1 MQLPDCL
8 HIIVWDYTT
17 TPDSIY
23 CANGCHEGFRL
34 ATGEEVAA
42 LRADPDLWDSAGA
55 LRFGNAQTAV
65 PVNFTLKE
73 NA

>member
-17 TPDSIY
+17 TPDSVR
-23 CANGCHEGFRL
+23 CANCPEPFRL

-42 LRADPDLWDSAGA
+42 LRADPLLWHNAGA